1 MLGIP
6 FPHGNFMRLRPIA
19 ASEQDG
25 SQAMSQRAFLDMHLW
40 SRLYEENQAERAG
53 ESDDV
58 WPEVV
63 SDYSLD
69 DSTQEKLENS
79 PRRVLSEAFLILAL
93 AGLAAVAASFLVPAL
108 S

>member
-1 MLGIP
+1 
-6 FPHGNFMRLRPIA
+6 
-19 ASEQDG
+19 
-25 SQAMSQRAFLDMHLW
+25 MSQRAFLDMHLW

-93 AGLAAVAASFLVPAL
+93 AGLAVAASFLVPAL

>member
-1 MLGIP
+1 
-6 FPHGNFMRLRPIA
+6 
-19 ASEQDG
+19 
-25 SQAMSQRAFLDMHLW
+25 MSQRAFLDMHLW
-40 SRLYEENQAERAG
+40 SRQYEECQAERAG

-79 PRRVLSEAFLILAL
+79 PRRVLSEAALILAI
-93 AGLAAVAASFLVPAL
+93 AGLAAVAAGFLVPAL